1 MLSLT
6 RKADYALVAMAELA
20 RQAPQTLS
28 ARRLADAV
36 HVPLPVLT
44 NVLNQLLHHGLV
56 VSLRGSQGGYRL
68 SRQPGQISLA
78 DVIESID
85 GPSRLAQCCSEADGA
100 SVARDAADH
109 ACNIEHSCR
118 IKTPVQRVHQSL
130 RQFLSGIPLSQIA
143 FEAPVAVG
151 LDGKPAPHSA
161 AAGAR

>member
-20 RQAPQTLS
+20 RRSPQTLS
-28 ARRLADAV
+28 ARRLADSV

-68 SRQPGQISLA
+68 SRDPGGISLA
-78 DVIESID
+78 DIIEAID
-85 GPSRLAQCCSEADGA
+85 GPSRLAQCCGEG
-100 SVARDAADH
+100 DATSPLAPHSDP
-109 ACNIEHSCR
+109 ACNLEHSCR
-118 IKTPVQRVHQSL
+118 IKAPVQRVHQSL

-143 FEAPVAVG
+143 FDVPVAIAV
-151 LDGKPAPHSA
+151 ST
-161 AAGAR
+161 RS